1 MTAIEPSILLIT
13 ADAATVSD
21 GKINILGGGWTRI
34 TSGPANF
41 TLVVRIDIPWNLTNR
56 QLPWSLALVD
66 QDGRSYVPDGGD
78 SPVELS
84 GELQVERTD
93 ESVFGSSFEAPM
105 LFPFVGLPL
114 RSGTYEWVFTFAD
127 FQTKYGFQAL

>member
-13 ADAATVSD
+13 ADAATVSE

-41 TLVVRIDIPWNLTNR
+41 TLVVRIEIPWTMTNQ
-56 QLPWSLALVD
+56 QLPWSLTLVD
-66 QDGRSYVPDGGD
+66 QDGRSYVPAGGE

-84 GELQVERTD
+84 GELHLERND
-93 ESVFGSSFEAPM
+93 DSDLGSSFEAPM

-114 RSGTYEWVFTFAD
+114 RPGTYEWVFMFAN
-127 FQTKYGFQAL
+127 FQAKYGFQAH

>member
-41 TLVVRIDIPWNLTNR
+41 TLVVRIDIPWTLTNQ
-56 QLPWSLALVD
+56 QLPWSLTLVD
-66 QDGRSYVPDGGD
+66 QDGRSYVPDGNGK
-78 SPVELS
+78 PVELA
-84 GELQVERTD
+84 GELQIERHD
-93 ESVFGSSFEAPM
+93 DSNLGSSFEAPM
-105 LFPFVGLPL
+105 LFPFLGLPL
-114 RSGTYEWVFTFAD
+114 RPGTYEWVFTVAGS
-127 FQTKYGFQAL
+127 QAKYGFQAH